1 MARRLLERSKTREV
15 RRQNALL
22 DRLTVQFR
30 GRIKRELESAMR
42 EMVDGWE
49 MTHAVLMPRDFRP
62 RMEATYQQMAMASI
76 TAFGGRI
83 LDQGKSA
90 GLVLERKEDFGQ
102 TMRRLA
108 LDYMQQESIRRRI
121 TEVTETTRRQII
133 NAVDAGYKEGIGT
146 REIGQSIRGIIGDLA
161 GFRSNMIAR
170 TETHGAANFG
180 SDSAAKMT
188 GLPLKREWL
197 AAQDERTRETHQA
210 ANGQIV
216 GQNEDFEVGG
226 VILKYPGD
234 PSGPANEVIN
244 CRCAVGYI
252 VDDGLD
258 EETPAPD
265 LTEAPGP
272 QFTYETAR
280 MPETVQE
287 ADAFVKSNRIALNTR
302 LEGMRIAGLQGAF
315 RAALEATERFELD
328 PLIGFGP
335 STRFK
340 LQPVKNANAAIV
352 WGNVWDGRQIRQ
364 MRVLHYPIKSG
375 DVADYERQRLSAVK
389 NSPVYHKRAS
399 ETLAGA
405 DRRGNLDKRIKEGF
419 AKLKPEDY
427 SWTYSSL
434 LPASE
439 HAKVIT
445 YHEYGHVLHIFDPR
459 GKEKINAFLKAEQP
473 RLNGWQYLVSEYANK
488 NDEEYIAETFS
499 IYMHAPKSQWFRIHP
514 ALLKIYQELDKK
526 K

>member
-30 GRIKRELESAMR
+30 GRIKRELEAAMR

-108 LDYMQQESIRRRI
+108 LDYVQQESMRRRI

-287 ADAFVKSNRIALNTR
+287 ADAFVKEKGLAFNTR
-302 LEGMRIAGLQGAF
+302 LDGFNMRLLQGAF
-315 RAALEATERFELD
+315 RAALEATERFGLA
-328 PLIGFGP
+328 PLVGIGP
-335 STRFK
+335 TTRFGVR
-340 LQPVKNANAAIV
+340 QVKNASAAIV
-352 WGNVWDGRQIRQ
+352 QSRIFDKGQIRNLTL
-364 MRVLHYPIKSG
+364 LHLPTKFGKVSE
-375 DVADYERQRLSAVK
+375 YEANRKAAIAQAPRYRSE
-389 NSPVYHKRAS
+389 AS
-399 ETLAGA
+399 TALGKLQAAGKA
-405 DRRGNLDKRIKEGF
+405 DRRVMDRFSQMQEG
-419 AKLKPEDY
+419 DY
-427 SWTYSSL
+427 SWTYLSP

-445 YHEYGHVLHIFDPR
+445 YHEYGHVLHLLN
-459 GKEKINAFLKAEQP
+459 KEQGQKINDFLAAERP
-473 RLNGWQYLVSEYANK
+473 LRSGWQYLVSKYAGENEK
-488 NDEEYIAETFS
+488 EYIAETFS